1 MITAKLMLMVLITTK
16 GSTMKMNIIDKIAML
31 LLIIGGF
38 NWGLV
43 GWLDYNLVD
52 KILGVGSTASRVIYA
67 VVGVASVYC
76 IFSMVVM
83 LSSGS
88 AKKS

>member
-1 MITAKLMLMVLITTK
+1 
-16 GSTMKMNIIDKIAML
+16 MKMNALDKLAML

-52 KILGVGSTASRVIYA
+52 KIFGVGSTLSRIVYA
-67 VVGVASVYC
+67 AVGVASLYC
-76 IFSMVVM
+76 ILSMIKM
-83 LSSGS
+83 MSGP
-88 AKKS
+88 AKKSKS

>member
-1 MITAKLMLMVLITTK
+1 
-16 GSTMKMNIIDKIAML
+16 MKMNALDKVAIL

-43 GWLDYNLVD
+43 GWLKYNLVD
-52 KILGVGSTASRVIYA
+52 EIFGVESTISRVIYA
-67 VVGVASVYC
+67 VVGMASIYC
-76 IFSMVVM
+76 IYSMVKM
-83 LSSGS
+83 LNGS

>member
-1 MITAKLMLMVLITTK
+1 
-16 GSTMKMNIIDKIAML
+16 MKMNMLDKIATL

-52 KILGVGSTASRVIYA
+52 SLFGVGSVISRVVYA
-67 VVGVASVYC
+67 IVGIAALYC
-76 IFSMVVM
+76 IYTMIKM
-83 LSSGS
+83 LSSS
-88 AKKS
+88 ANKA

>member
-1 MITAKLMLMVLITTK
+1 
-16 GSTMKMNIIDKIAML
+16 MKTNLLDKIATL

-52 KILGVGSTASRVIYA
+52 SLFGVGSIISRVVYA
-67 VVGVASVYC
+67 IVGVAALFGIYTMVKM
-76 IFSMVVM
+76 FSNK
-83 LSSGS
+83 
-88 AKKS
+88 A

>member
-1 MITAKLMLMVLITTK
+1 
-16 GSTMKMNIIDKIAML
+16 MKMNVLDKVSML

-52 KILGVGSTASRVIYA
+52 SLFGVGTIVSRVVYA
-67 VVGVASVYC
+67 VVGVASLYC
-76 IFSMVVM
+76 IYGMVKMV
-83 LSSGS
+83 SHP
-88 AKKS
+88 AKTKKS